1 MTVER
6 LKLGIKKR
14 FGIAMKVCVFLF
26 TFGNSLSVFAV
37 PLVLETENDSSAL
50 DLDSNSSSDSES
62 GDSYDF
68 SVESSESKKGSKSE
82 STNVQNATSSSTN
95 SKNLPYNSAN
105 NESTKSA
112 DASAKQKSDSQKEAS
127 VSAKYSESPQ
137 EEKSHGEKQ
146 YDNPTDSS
154 SFYNAENWHAHM
166 EEKKEMVVIRPELN
180 LYAGYTPYY
189 AFPIEGGIPYLM
201 HMQTTAFWQLVGL
214 FVRFDYLFAELPSG
228 FHGLGAKI
236 SWNYL
241 VDDEISEEDYV
252 LTANH
257 FNFSLFYVFKWNLPM
272 DISVQIH
279 AGGGAMLFMLPTYS
293 YSSGFSPESYFFLYP
308 QISAGTLVAKRFG
321 DNFNINLGADF
332 NFPLLLKV
340 PYPTLQLS
348 VGAGWSF

>member
-26 TFGNSLSVFAV
+26 TFGNPLSVFAV

-50 DLDSNSSSDSES
+50 DLDSNSSSDSENE
-62 GDSYDF
+62 DSYAF
-68 SVESSESKKGSKSE
+68 SVESSESKKGAKSE

-95 SKNLPYNSAN
+95 SKNLPYNNAN
-105 NESTKSA
+105 KESTKSA
-112 DASAKQKSDSQKEAS
+112 DASAKQN
-127 VSAKYSESPQ
+127 SESTESPESSQ

-293 YSSGFSPESYFFLYP
+293 YSTGFSPESYFFLYP
-308 QISAGTLVAKRFG
+308 QISAGALVAKRFG

-332 NFPLLLKV
+332 NIPLLLKI